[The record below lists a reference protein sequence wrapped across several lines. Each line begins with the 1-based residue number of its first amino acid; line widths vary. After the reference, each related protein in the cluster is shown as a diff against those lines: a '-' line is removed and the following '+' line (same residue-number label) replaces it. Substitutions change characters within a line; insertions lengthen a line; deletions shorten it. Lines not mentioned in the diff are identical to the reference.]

1 MDVKYSYYN
10 TSKGYRVTGGTAAQF
25 LKADGSVD
33 NNSYIPVNTE
43 INMGDKN
50 LNFTTGSIA
59 KFDGNTRVFNKV
71 FQKYNATTPTGVL
84 SFKFPQA
91 TPNAT
96 MFDVT
101 IKVHLW
107 NLRTLGTFRIA
118 FYKISATQIQAV
130 YHKAI
135 LECSDNFPT
144 ATLNAGIDAT
154 GNVCINIGDATTVW
168 NTHAMF
174 EVERVVSFYTGSN
187 YDWSKGWSL
196 NSETDTSSYQ
206 SLVNIIPEIAATR
219 SWVSA
224 NIITSNSPQTGLSG
238 NKTTSGD
245 WIFNG
250 SSANHLSLL
259 RPGQA
264 INNTI
269 GFGFD
274 TLSQYVG
281 LADDNTFAIGNNL
294 NLQSLSFRKFWI
306 DFTKSSVNS
315 IGQIGGSMLGSKDVG
330 GFAITTSTNSSR
342 AEMIL
347 RHVWTANNKTYGVGG
362 LSSGTSGSMANWGM
376 WQWFNDRTVNGH
388 DGFIGF
394 AGDKDTVLISSL
406 AGTGTR
412 MVVANS
418 SGIIS
423 TQVIPAFDN
432 YYTKSE
438 ALNIFVGKNGVE
450 TISDTKTFTH
460 SPVVPDATQNSHA
473 VNLSQLNNMTAGF
486 VKVNEPFSAAS
497 IMLADLQNG
506 DAGGLYDKD
515 NDLHI
520 AGKEGKFIKLACKV
534 GGTDGIVINLAN
546 GHIGYG
552 GVAPTDSHNH
562 YFNGTIRI
570 PYGIYSESTNNNDL
584 YGGNGNLYHLPHEV
598 VMEDDSIRFRP
609 DDKEFTSTSNF
620 YGSKNRVVKLTLR
633 EGGAIT
639 MDAMFEYQEITIMN
653 ISGKEVKFMV
663 NNTNVNFSIPPKSS
677 AKYYMNS
684 IGRIIQE
691 SMSVGYCVSS

>member
-10 TSKGYRVTGGTAAQF
+10 TSKGYRVVGGTAAHF
-25 LKADGSVD
+25 LKADGSLD
-33 NNSYIPVNTE
+33 NTSYIPANTE

-50 LNFTTGSIA
+50 LNFTTGSIS
-59 KFDGNTRVFNKV
+59 KFEGNTRVFNKV
-71 FQKYNATTPTGVL
+71 FQRYNATTPTGAL

-91 TPNAT
+91 TASAT

-118 FYKISATQIQAV
+118 FYKISATQIQTV
-130 YHKAI
+130 YHKAV
-135 LECSDNFPT
+135 LECNDNFPT
-144 ATLNAGIDAT
+144 NTLNVGIDGA

-174 EVERVVSFYTGSN
+174 EVERVVSLYTGSN

-196 NSETDTSSYQ
+196 TSETDTSSYQ
-206 SLVNIIPEIAATR
+206 SLVNIIPEIVATR

-224 NIITSNSPQTGLSG
+224 NMITSNSPQTGLSG

-269 GFGFD
+269 GLGFD

-281 LADDNTFAIGNNL
+281 LADDHTFAIGNNL

-306 DFTKSSVNS
+306 DFTKNSVNS
-315 IGQIGGSMLGSKDVG
+315 IGQIGSSMLGSKDVG
-330 GFAITTSTNSSR
+330 GFAITTSTNSNR

-362 LSSGTSGSMANWGM
+362 VSSSTSGSMANWGM

-394 AGDKDTVLISSL
+394 VGDKDTVLISSL
-406 AGTGTR
+406 ASTGNR
-412 MVVANS
+412 MVIANN

-423 TQVIPAFDN
+423 TQAIPTFDN

-438 ALNIFVGKNGVE
+438 ALNLFVGKNGVE
-450 TISDTKTFTH
+450 TIADTKTFTH
-460 SPVVPDATQNSHA
+460 SPIVPNATLNNHA
-473 VNLSQLNNMTAGF
+473 VNLSQLNNLTAGF
-486 VKVNEPFSAAS
+486 VKVNESFSTS
-497 IMLADLQNG
+497 IMLADLYGG
-506 DAGGLYDKD
+506 DAGGLYDKA

-520 AGKEGKFIKLACKV
+520 AGKEGEFVKLASKF
-534 GGTDGIVINLAN
+534 GGTDGIVINLSN

-552 GVAPTDSHNH
+552 GVSPTDSHNH

-584 YGGNGNLYHLPHEV
+584 YGGNGNLYHLSHEV
-598 VMEDDSIRFRP
+598 ILENESIRFKP
-609 DDKEFTSTSNF
+609 DDKEFTGVSNS

-653 ISGKEVKFMV
+653 ISGKEGKFMV

-684 IGRIIQE
+684 LGRIIQE